1 VTVGKKLLT
10 GIVAMMIAMAGV
22 TWSSVYSLSSLSGEL
37 EQATGAI
44 AEKLALAGELKA
56 GANGMRTGQRGMLL
70 TTLQRDSKGME
81 AVRRD
86 YAKRRQDTAGFI
98 QKIRPLIADERDRQ
112 LVDALESQVNQ
123 HAASFNRISDL
134 CGSGKV
140 TQAAKVYR
148 DQGAA
153 IGGAMENTAAR
164 LMAVERQAMQNAA
177 GVGRR
182 QVSAARWN
190 TFAIDVLGLLVFIAV
205 VWTVIGVTRGLRKVA
220 SDLGEGTAQISG
232 AAQQVSS
239 ASHSLAQAASQQAA
253 TLTANASSAEQ
264 VSSMTGKNAQQA
276 TSAADLM
283 TVVDQRV
290 NEGARMLDLMAAS
303 MREITSSSGK
313 ISNIIKVI
321 DEIAFQTNILALN
334 AEVEAARA
342 GGAGMGFAVVAGE
355 VRNLARRS
363 AQAAS
368 DTTALIEDSIS
379 KSNQGGARLGQ
390 ISEVIRQIIE
400 STTQVKAL
408 VDGVS
413 LGSQEQA
420 REIQAISR
428 GILEM
433 ERATQASA
441 ANAEEGASASEELAG
456 EVNALRGIAGH
467 LESMTGAKLS

>member
-1 VTVGKKLLT
+1 
-10 GIVAMMIAMAGV
+10 MMIAMAGV

-182 QVSAARWN
+182 QV
-190 TFAIDVLGLLVFIAV
+190 
-205 VWTVIGVTRGLRKVA
+205 
-220 SDLGEGTAQISG
+220 
-232 AAQQVSS
+232 
-239 ASHSLAQAASQQAA
+239 LAQAASQQAA
-253 TLTANASSAEQ
+253 TLTANASSAEH

-276 TSAADLM
+276 TSAAELM

-290 NEGARMLDLMAAS
+290 VEGARMLDLMAAS

>member
-1 VTVGKKLLT
+1 
-10 GIVAMMIAMAGV
+10 MMIAMAGV

-177 GVGRR
+177 EVGRR

-276 TSAADLM
+276 TSAAELM

-290 NEGARMLDLMAAS
+290 VEGARMLDLMAAS

-400 STTQVKAL
+400 STTQVKTL

>member
-1 VTVGKKLLT
+1 
-10 GIVAMMIAMAGV
+10 MMIAMAGI
-22 TWSSVYSLSSLSGEL
+22 TWSSVYSLSSLRGEL
-37 EQATGAI
+37 ERATGTI

-70 TTLQRDSKGME
+70 TTLQRDSKGMG

-86 YAKRRQDTAGFI
+86 YAKRRRDTAGFI
-98 QKIRPLIADERDRQ
+98 EKIRPLIADERDRQ
-112 LVDALESQVNQ
+112 LVDGLESQVNQ
-123 HAASFNRISDL
+123 HAASFKKISDL
-134 CGSGKV
+134 CESGDV
-140 TQAAKVYR
+140 AQAARVYR
-148 DQGAA
+148 EQGAA
-153 IGGAMENTAAR
+153 IGGAMENSAAQ

-177 GVGRR
+177 AAGRR
-182 QVSAARWN
+182 QVSAAGWN
-190 TFAIDVLGLLVFIAV
+190 TLAIDTLGLLVFIAV
-205 VWTVIGVTRGLRKVA
+205 VWTLIGVTRGLRKVA
-220 SDLGEGTAQISG
+220 NDLGEGTAQISG
-232 AAQQVSS
+232 AARQVSS
-239 ASHSLAQAASQQAA
+239 SSHSLAQKASQQAA

-264 VSSMTGKNAQQA
+264 VSSMTGKNAEQA
-276 TSAADLM
+276 ASAADLM

-290 NEGARMLDLMAAS
+290 VEGARMLDLMAAS
-303 MREITSSSGK
+303 MREITVSSGK

-342 GGAGMGFAVVAGE
+342 GEAGMGFAVVAGE

-368 DTTALIEDSIS
+368 DTTALIEDSIA

-390 ISEVIRQIIE
+390 ISGVIRQIIE

-428 GILEM
+428 GILDL

-441 ANAEEGASASEELAG
+441 ANAEQGASASEELAG
-456 EVNALRGIAGH
+456 EVSALRGIVEH
-467 LESMTGAKLS
+467 LESMTGAKVS

>member
-1 VTVGKKLLT
+1 M
-10 GIVAMMIAMAGV
+10 IVAMGGI
-22 TWSSVYSLSSLSGEL
+22 TWSAGYSLSSLSGEM
-37 EQATGAI
+37 EHATGAI

-56 GANGMRTGQRGMLL
+56 AANGMRTGQRGMLL
-70 TTLQRDSKGME
+70 TTLQRDRKGMD

-86 YAKRRQDTAGFI
+86 YAKRRQETVGFI
-98 QKIRPLIADERDRQ
+98 EKIQPLIADQRDRQ
-112 LVDALESQVNQ
+112 LIDALASQVNQ
-123 HAASFNRISDL
+123 HAESFQKISEL
-134 CGSGKV
+134 CDAGKV
-140 TQAAKVYR
+140 PQAARVYR
-148 DQGAA
+148 EQGSA
-153 IGGAMENTAAR
+153 IGGAMENTAAQ
-164 LMAVERQAMQNAA
+164 LMAVERAAMQNAA
-177 GVGRR
+177 ATGRH
-182 QVSAARWN
+182 QVDAARWS
-190 TFAIDVLGLLVFIAV
+190 AVVIDTLGLFVFATV
-205 VWTVIGVTRGLRKVA
+205 VWTVLGVTRNLRKVA

-253 TLTANASSAEQ
+253 TLTANASSAEH

-290 NEGARMLDLMAAS
+290 LEGARMLDLMAAS
-303 MREITSSSGK
+303 MREITASSGK

-342 GGAGMGFAVVAGE
+342 GEAGMGFAVVAGE
-355 VRNLARRS
+355 VRNLAKRS

-379 KSNQGGARLGQ
+379 KSNQGRARLGQ
-390 ISEVIRQIIE
+390 ISEVMRQITE
-400 STTQVKAL
+400 STTQVKTL
-408 VDGVS
+408 VDGVN